1 MRLSPAL
8 ARFVAHFQLNR
19 PLPERP
25 PRHTRQAAVLI
36 PIVNR
41 PQPTLLLT
49 RRAADLRKHPGQVAF
64 PGGEHDQQ
72 DASLYATALR
82 EAQEEIGLDPTRVKI
97 LGHLPPQDSS
107 SGFCVTPVVA
117 ILSTPLRLHP
127 NRDEVAQIF
136 ELPLTQA
143 LEPGRYHPLDVTR
156 AGAAHRLYLSRYR
169 EFLIWGLTAAMIRRL
184 ALQTRAP

>member
-8 ARFVAHFQLNR
+8 ARFVTDFQLNS

-25 PRHTRQAAVLI
+25 TRHTRQAAVLI

-49 RRAADLRKHPGQVAF
+49 QRAADMRKHPGQVAF
-64 PGGEHDQQ
+64 PGGARDKQ
-72 DASLYATALR
+72 DTSLYITALR
-82 EAQEEIGLDPTRVKI
+82 EAQEEIGLDPARSGSS
-97 LGHLPPQDSS
+97 GHLPPQDSS

-117 ILSTPLRLHP
+117 ILSTPLHLCP
-127 NRDEVAQIF
+127 NHGEVAQIF
-136 ELPLTQA
+136 ELPLAQA

-156 AGAAHRLYLSRYR
+156 AGTAHRLYLSRYR

-184 ALQTRAP
+184 ALQTRMS

>member
-8 ARFVAHFQLNR
+8 ARFVTDFQLNS

-25 PRHTRQAAVLI
+25 TRHTRQAAVLI

-49 RRAADLRKHPGQVAF
+49 QRAADMRKHPGQVAF
-64 PGGEHDQQ
+64 PGGARDKQ
-72 DASLYATALR
+72 DTSLYITALR
-82 EAQEEIGLDPTRVKI
+82 EAQEEIGLDPP
-97 LGHLPPQDSS
+97 GSGSS
-107 SGFCVTPVVA
+107 AICRHRTAAVA
-117 ILSTPLRLHP
+117 SALRRWSPSFQRRCICAPTMAKSHRSLSCPL
-127 NRDEVAQIF
+127 A
-136 ELPLTQA
+136 QA

-156 AGAAHRLYLSRYR
+156 AGTAHRLYLSRYR

-184 ALQTRAP
+184 ALQTRMS